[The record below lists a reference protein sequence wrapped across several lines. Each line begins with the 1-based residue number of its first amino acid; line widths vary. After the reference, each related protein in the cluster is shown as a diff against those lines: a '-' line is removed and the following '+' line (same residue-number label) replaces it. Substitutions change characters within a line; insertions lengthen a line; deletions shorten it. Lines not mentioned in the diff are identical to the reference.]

1 MLKRFL
7 PKQSNFFELFQQAA
21 HHMVEGAE
29 QFVALTKDLEHASSY
44 AKKIE
49 EHETSADD
57 CALATFELLRKAFIT
72 PFDRYDLHKVT
83 RRLDDILDLVNRN
96 AQRIVLY
103 KFTSLPDEF
112 QRIAEL
118 TFTATKALK
127 AAISQLEN
135 MKNAPA
141 IIQRCYAI
149 TEIDRQSEKTMLQ
162 GVGKLFEEETDFK
175 YLLKMKEVYQY
186 SMEVVQQ
193 CHDLADV
200 IKEIVLEYS

>member
-1 MLKRFL
+1 VLKRFL
-7 PKQSNFFELFQQAA
+7 PQQSNFFELFQQAA
-21 HHMVEGAE
+21 HHMVAGAE
-29 QFVALTKDLEHASSY
+29 QFAALTKDLAHAKNY
-44 AKKIE
+44 ADKIQE
-49 EHETSADD
+49 QETSGDD
-57 CALATFELLRKAFIT
+57 CALATFELLRKAFVT
-72 PFDRYDLHKVT
+72 PFDRYDLHQLT
-83 RRLDDILDLVNRN
+83 RRLDDILDLINRN

-103 KFTSLPDEF
+103 KFTTVPEEL
-112 QRIAEL
+112 QRIADL
-118 TFTATKALK
+118 TLTATKALK

-135 MKNAPA
+135 MKNASA

-149 TEIDRQSEKTMLQ
+149 TEIDHQAEKTMLQ

-175 YLLKMKEVYQY
+175 PLLKLKEVYQY